1 MEKEKEDVN
10 PPNPK
15 MTNLTEMMKKDL
27 GSEMKSIDNMMPEDF
42 ENLIDMM
49 RDAIEENPDLLDDI
63 EEMESNDTL
72 PPSKSKNFITMS
84 MFLPPEAL
92 LSLVDAGLID
102 VEDVMDLI
110 ETLNGKV
117 KRTEYTGDDEER
129 QKEEDFGN
137 EWTDWSPDLKDY
149 LE

>member
-1 MEKEKEDVN
+1 
-10 PPNPK
+10 
-15 MTNLTEMMKKDL
+15 
-27 GSEMKSIDNMMPEDF
+27 
-42 ENLIDMM
+42 
-49 RDAIEENPDLLDDI
+49 
-63 EEMESNDTL
+63 
-72 PPSKSKNFITMS
+72 MS

-92 LSLVDAGLID
+92 VSLVDAGLID
-102 VEDVMDLI
+102 IEDVNDLI
-110 ETLNGKV
+110 ENINGKV